1 MECSGQQS
9 RFRRWRGETARKHR
23 RIAMLRRTFVS
34 ALGAAAATPGLADD
48 WPTRQVK
55 LVIPYPPGGPT
66 DISTR
71 IVMEKAGQLLGQPI
85 LFDNKGGASGM
96 IGAEYAKTQPA
107 DGYTFLATTV
117 AMVAITRHLQPIPFD
132 PEKDFATVARM
143 STSWMALAVHPS
155 VPANTLAE
163 FVAYCKASP
172 GKVNFGSA
180 GLATITQLFGEML
193 NLEAGIKMTHVPYK
207 GSAQATADLL
217 GGQIQAQFDQTVL
230 PHIQAGRL
238 RGLAIINDSRW
249 PYKPEIPTLREQGYG
264 KEGGES
270 WYGILAPTGT
280 PAPIVDKMAKAI
292 EDALKSP
299 ETLDKLD
306 KAGAKSTYLGPAAM
320 RAQITVDS
328 KLFGEVIKR
337 GNVKSE

>member
-1 MECSGQQS
+1 
-9 RFRRWRGETARKHR
+9 
-23 RIAMLRRTFVS
+23 MLRRTFVS
-34 ALGAAAATPGLADD
+34 ALGATAAVPALADD
-48 WPTRQVK
+48 WPTRQIK

-71 IVMEKAGQLLGQPI
+71 LVMEKAGQLLGQPI

-132 PEKDFATVARM
+132 PEKDFLTVARM
-143 STSWMALAVHPS
+143 STSWMALAIHPS

-163 FVAYCKASP
+163 FVAYCKANP

-193 NLEAGIKMTHVPYK
+193 NLEAGIKMVHVPYK
-207 GSAQATADLL
+207 GSAQATGDLL

-230 PHIQAGRL
+230 PHILAGRL
-238 RGLAIINDSRW
+238 RGLAIINDTRW
-249 PYKPEIPTLREQGYG
+249 PHKPEIPTLREQGYG

-270 WYGILAPTGT
+270 WYGVLAPAGT
-280 PAPIVDKMAKAI
+280 PAAIVEKMAKAI
-292 EDALKSP
+292 EGAIKSP
-299 ETLDKLD
+299 EILDKLD
-306 KAGAKSTYLGPAAM
+306 KAGAKPTYLGPAAM
-320 RAQITVDS
+320 RADITAES
-328 KLFGEVIKR
+328 RLFADVIKR
-337 GNVKSE
+337 GNVKAQ